1 MFVVFRG
8 VKGLWEVQPLPG
20 NEATRTR
27 ILAGFLL
34 HGSAMDTCQ
43 LVYAELHACPE

>member
-1 MFVVFRG
+1 M
-8 VKGLWEVQPLPG
+8 QPLPG